1 MPYKSPTLPELI
13 ARAEGNIQQRLKGSA
28 TGNKESPGVLARA
41 QAGLDAGLHEH
52 ISGHIARL
60 SPVMRMK
67 LNCSNIASSGV
78 FAASSRRRQAT

>member
-28 TGNKESPGVLARA
+28 TGNKEKVLGVLARA

-52 ISGHIARL
+52 ISWAY
-60 SPVMRMK
+60 
-67 LNCSNIASSGV
+67 
-78 FAASSRRRQAT
+78 RQIIPGDADEAELLKHCQF